1 MNIQENSKIQSV
13 SNEQGLPEMVLDY
26 NDKLIHKRFDYAF
39 IFAVILHIL
48 LFFFIIFY
56 SKAQDNARDYDD
68 LNQISFIDQTYRP
81 EVAKILPKELLTPG
95 SQTVTEN
102 PIEPQN
108 QNLAQGVVIEEVSP
122 IDLSSTLDRSQAEI
136 DLNRYKLETSD
147 RELDV
152 IRIGNKANGTQKSIE
167 EILLEKPIGL
177 SKGTRIGVQ
186 GLAGMPGIRRP
197 EEPQIKIEH
206 RPIEKPKAV
215 DKPEIPKSDLPSEPV
230 LTLTKETNIS
240 IAGIISQRAILNKV
254 MPKYPQWALKKG
266 ISGAVILK
274 LWVLS
279 DGSVKPNITVEQSS
293 GFPELDQTV
302 VIALTRWQFAP
313 LSKDV
318 VQETQWGII
327 TFRFTLI

>member
-1 MNIQENSKIQSV
+1 MDNQGNYNIQPF
-13 SNEQGLPEMVLDY
+13 SNEQGFPDMVLDY

-56 SKAQDNARDYDD
+56 SKAQSNDRDYDD

-95 SQTVTEN
+95 SQTVTEK

-108 QNLAQGVVIEEVSP
+108 QNLAQGIVIEEASP
-122 IDLSSTLDRSQAEI
+122 IDLSSKLDRSQAEI
-136 DLNRYKLETSD
+136 DLNRYRLEPSD

-152 IRIGNKANGTQKSIE
+152 IRIGNKANGTQKSID
-167 EILLEKPIGL
+167 EILLEKPIAL
-177 SKGTRIGVQ
+177 SKGTRTGVQ
-186 GLAGMPGIRRP
+186 GLAGIPGIRKP
-197 EEPQIKIEH
+197 EEPQIKLEH

-215 DKPEIPKSDLPSEPV
+215 IKTETPKADLPSEPV
-230 LTLTKETNIS
+230 LSLTKETNIS
-240 IAGIISQRAILNKV
+240 IAGLISERAILNKV

-266 ISGAVILK
+266 ITGAVVLK
-274 LWVLS
+274 LWVMP
-279 DGSVKPNITVEQSS
+279 DGSVKSNITVEQSS

-313 LSKDV
+313 LPKDV
-318 VQETQWGII
+318 NQEMQWGII